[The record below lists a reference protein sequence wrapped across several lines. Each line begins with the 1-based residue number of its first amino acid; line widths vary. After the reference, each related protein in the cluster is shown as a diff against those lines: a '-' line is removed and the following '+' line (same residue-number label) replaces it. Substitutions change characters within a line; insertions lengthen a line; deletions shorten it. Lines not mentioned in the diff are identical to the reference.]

1 MKKLMIGVA
10 VTCVLLVIPV
20 TAAIRIFRD
29 KAAGSEN
36 SAGSAEG

>member
-20 TAAIRIFRD
+20 TAAIRILRD
-29 KAAGSEN
+29 KTTGSEN
-36 SAGSAEG
+36 TAGTAEG

>member
-20 TAAIRIFRD
+20 TAAIRIFRE
-29 KAAGSEN
+29 KVTGSEN
-36 SAGSAEG
+36 TAGTAEG